1 MRNILRTTTA
11 LAAAVLAGALAV
23 PALADVEVLATID
36 KTKDIVV
43 VETINVTKTVLL
55 FAEVDLDLHAAAEAM
70 AIANITNKNNLV
82 DRTNVNTALISTDND
97 ITKEAEI
104 RNSVGDYATQ
114 DGNAGIIG
122 VNQDVGNMV
131 NQANLAAFGLTGDED
146 AFTDAQAE
154 VDQRNGGE
162 DAVGPPNDPE
172 TLTPTGNTVNWGF
185 SPGGTTQTPTTGD
198 PILLT
203 ALIDLSISFNEGVV
217 GVNQN
222 AGNMNNQTN
231 AVAVAAGIDFGP
243 RNPPTGGE
251 TPTGA
256 VALAESALGQENSN
270 NSVDEVNATKTA
282 EIKSSLNFN
291 QGIVGTNQST
301 GNNGNQANVV
311 SVAVSLQ

>member
-1 MRNILRTTTA
+1 MKKTTTA
-11 LAAAVLAGALAV
+11 VAAAVLAGALAV

-36 KTKDIVV
+36 KTKDITVT
-43 VETINVTKTVLL
+43 EDITIHKTVIL
-55 FAEVDLDLHAAAEAM
+55 FAEVDLQLHAAAEAM

-82 DRTNVNTALISTDND
+82 DRASALISAGNA
-97 ITKEAEI
+97 ITKNAEI
-104 RNSVGDYATQ
+104 KNSIGDYATQ
-114 DGNAGIIG
+114 AGNRGIVG

-131 NQANLAAFGLTGDED
+131 NQANLVAFALTGDED

-154 VDQRNGGE
+154 VDQRNGG
-162 DAVGPPNDPE
+162 ADPG
-172 TLTPTGNTVNWGF
+172 TTPIPTGNTVQWGAD
-185 SPGGTTQTPTTGD
+185 PGPPNAAD

-203 ALIDLSISFNEGVV
+203 ALIDTSISYNLGVV

-243 RNPPTGGE
+243 RNNEGPVGGTTPPTL
-251 TPTGA
+251 TGA

-270 NSVDEVNATKTA
+270 NLVNEINATKKA

-291 QGIVGTNQST
+291 KGIVGTNQST

>member
-1 MRNILRTTTA
+1 MKKTTTA
-11 LAAAVLAGALAV
+11 VAAAVLAGALAV

-36 KTKDIVV
+36 KTKDITV
-43 VETINVTKTVLL
+43 VEDITIHKFVVLY
-55 FAEVDLDLHAAAEAM
+55 AEVDLVLHAAAEAM
-70 AIANITNKNNLV
+70 AIANITNKNNVV
-82 DRTNVNTALISTDND
+82 DRASALSSANNP
-97 ITKEAEI
+97 ITKNAEI
-104 RNSVGDYATQ
+104 KNSIGDYATQ
-114 DGNAGIIG
+114 AGNRGIVG

-131 NQANLAAFGLTGDED
+131 NQANLVAFALTGDED

-154 VDQRNGGE
+154 VDQRNGGADPSIE
-162 DAVGPPNDPE
+162 PANGPI
-172 TLTPTGNTVNWGF
+172 PTGNTVQWGAD
-185 SPGGTTQTPTTGD
+185 PGTPNAAD

-203 ALIDLSISFNEGVV
+203 ALIDTSISYNLGVV

-243 RNPPTGGE
+243 RTNENPVGG
-251 TPTGA
+251 TPPALTGA

-270 NSVDEVNATKTA
+270 NLVNEINATKKA

-291 QGIVGTNQST
+291 KGIVGTNQST